1 MQIKRLPRND
11 KTNGWNVI
19 LPAREP
25 KAALEGDV
33 RADWLV
39 LGGGYAG
46 LAAARRLAGH
56 QPDASI
62 ALVDAGFMGEN
73 ASARN
78 SGFGIDIP
86 HVTGSAQAQL
96 DGAQRYLRLSRA
108 ALAHLEDLVQRH
120 GIDCDWAKTGKYQTA
135 VTPRGKR
142 VYLDPM
148 AEMLETLNEPYE
160 WKTADELAARLGT
173 AHFHAGL
180 YTPGCI
186 LLNPAALTRG
196 LADSL
201 PENVTLYENS
211 PVVTFER
218 VNGIRVKTAS
228 GASLSAPKMILA
240 TNAFTEEFG
249 FYRMRLI
256 PFYAHASLTR
266 PLSDAEHEAFGSLEQ
281 WGITPANAFVSITMR
296 YTKDRR
302 ILMRHDINYGP
313 SLYASPAVQQV
324 ARDTHQRLF
333 RERFPQLP
341 DVTMEHTWTGFV
353 CLSYNHA
360 PGFGQIAP
368 NVWAAVCQNAIGVT
382 QGTMSG
388 LLAADMACEVDN
400 PLLADM
406 ESLGTPS
413 LRPPRPFFDVG
424 VAVRN
429 AWHNWREGDEA

>member
-1 MQIKRLPRND
+1 MHIKRLPRND

-19 LPAREP
+19 LPYREP

-46 LAAARRLAGH
+46 LAAARRLAEH

-62 ALVDAGFMGEN
+62 ALVDAGEMGES

-78 SGFGIDIP
+78 SGFAIDIP

-96 DGAQRYLRLSRA
+96 DGAQRYLRMSRA
-108 ALAHLEDLVQRH
+108 ALGHLEDLVQRH
-120 GIDCDWAKTGKYQTA
+120 DIDCDWTKTGKYQTA
-135 VTPRGKR
+135 VTARGKR

-148 AEMLETLNEPYE
+148 AEMLATLNEPHE
-160 WKTADELAARLGT
+160 WKSADELAARLGT
-173 AHFHAGL
+173 KHFHAGL

-211 PVVTFER
+211 PVIEFTRE
-218 VNGIRVKTAS
+218 NGIKVRTAG
-228 GASLSAPKMILA
+228 GASLFAPKMILA

-256 PFYAHASLTR
+256 PFHAHASLTR
-266 PLSDAEHEAFGSLEQ
+266 PLSAAEHTALGSPEP

-296 YTKDRR
+296 YTSDRR
-302 ILMRHDINYGP
+302 ILIRQDINYRP
-313 SLYASPAVQQV
+313 SLYVNPAEQQIV
-324 ARDTHQRLF
+324 KQRHQKLF
-333 RERFPQLP
+333 AERFPQLP

-360 PGFGQIAP
+360 PGFGRVAS

-382 QGTMSG
+382 QGTLSG
-388 LLAADMACEVDN
+388 LLAADMACEVEN
-400 PLLADM
+400 PLIADM
-406 ESLGTPS
+406 ESIGTPC

-424 VAVRN
+424 VAIRN